1 MHVLFSTFI
10 NQVCIMDIKII
21 FLATYEIIL
30 SIVFGLL
37 TIFLVNKVF
46 NHTLLK
52 GDSENSLSK
61 GNVAMGIFAGTL
73 VVCNLILVQPSI
85 LPSIN
90 TLQAMQ
96 IGKESFDLSLFFV
109 SFGFFLIFY
118 LVTTILSIG
127 VLFAATALYLKAT
140 VNIDEIEEIKKN
152 NIAVS
157 IMLSLVVLGMTIFIQ
172 PSVGRFVQSFV
183 RYDMS
188 IESEIPEL
196 QQGEVAPPME
206 KISPE

>member
-1 MHVLFSTFI
+1 
-10 NQVCIMDIKII
+10 MDIKII
-21 FLATYEIIL
+21 FLATYEIVL

-46 NHTLLK
+46 NRTLLK

-73 VVCNLILVQPSI
+73 VICNLILVQPSI

-96 IGKESFDLSLFFV
+96 MGKDSFDLGLFFV

-118 LVTTILSIG
+118 LATTILSIG
-127 VLFAATALYLKAT
+127 VLFSATALYLKAT
-140 VNIDEIEEIKKN
+140 INIDEIEEIKKN

-157 IMLSLVVLGMTIFIQ
+157 VMLSLVVLGMTIFIR

-183 RYDMS
+183 KYDMS
-188 IESEIPEL
+188 IESNVTEIKE
-196 QQGEVAPPME
+196 GEVAPPME